1 MCKTN
6 KGGARARHRFVVKG
20 DVFSTSLAQYPEL
33 VFIPVLKATQVGI
46 ANKLSASMLLLI
58 VLDIFFDLD
67 EKAPMMPR
75 ENSELFGHI
84 TQVTVDQR
92 IAKLVGEVSEERL
105 KEIVRHLSTY
115 YTRLSTSGTGM
126 FVWVL
131 GSILLTLLHLFSYH
145 HQHHHVFTHMNFALI

>member
-1 MCKTN
+1 M
-6 KGGARARHRFVVKG
+6 VKG

-46 ANKLSASMLLLI
+46 ANKCANMLLLI
-58 VLDIFFDLD
+58 ALDFLFDLD
-67 EKAPMMPR
+67 EKVPMMSR

-84 TQVTVDQR
+84 FTQVTVDQR
-92 IAKLVGEVSEERL
+92 IAKLIGEVSEEKL

-115 YTRLSTSGTGM
+115 YSRLSTSGTGM

-131 GSILLTLLHLFSYH
+131 GVCPFNTLAPVLLSSSTSSCVNS
-145 HQHHHVFTHMNFALI
+145 QKCMNFALI